1 MTVPSVSSAVSL
13 FGSKLSISKSA
24 IAKLAI
30 STPAIQKPFG
40 FKSAANQSR
49 FPKTLLAS
57 ALALSFMA
65 SGFTS
70 VQAATSAMPD
80 AAKLAAGVEQ
90 KVIDWR
96 RDLHQH
102 PELSNREFRT
112 SKIIEKHL
120 KSLGLEVQTGIAHT
134 GVVGILKGGKPGP
147 LIAIRADMDA
157 LPVTEVVDL
166 PFASKATDTY
176 RDQKVGVMHACGH
189 DTHVAMLM
197 GVAES
202 LAKVKDSLAGDVM
215 FIFQPAE
222 EGAPEGEE
230 GGAKL
235 MLKEGLFAKRKPDQ
249 VFGMHVTSSMPSGMI
264 GLRSGPAMASEDS
277 FTIKVKGRQ
286 THGSRP
292 WNGVDPIVAAAQII
306 TNVQTI
312 VSRQVDITK
321 APAVVSFG
329 AVNGGIRSNI
339 IPDEVELI
347 GTIRTFDQ
355 PMRAD
360 IKVRLAEI
368 AELSAKTLGAT
379 ATTEIHPGYPVVV
392 NNPELVASM
401 RPVLAGVVGDKM
413 LIEPG
418 LITGAEDFSYYALET
433 PGMFFFLGVTPKGTD
448 PEAAASNHSPAFYVD
463 ESALKVGVEAM
474 TKVALTAL
482 NGQ

>member
-24 IAKLAI
+24 ISKLAI
-30 STPAIQKPFG
+30 STSAIQKPFG

-57 ALALSFMA
+57 ALALSFMGA
-65 SGFTS
+65 GLSS
-70 VQAATSAMPD
+70 AQAATSAMPD

-134 GVVGILKGGKPGP
+134 GVVGILKGGKSGP

-249 VFGMHVTSSMPSGMI
+249 VFGMHVTSSMQSGMI

-418 LITGAEDFSYYALET
+418 LITGAEDFAYYALET

>member
-1 MTVPSVSSAVSL
+1 MTLSSVSPSA
-13 FGSKLSISKSA
+13 ISKSA
-24 IAKLAI
+24 IPKA
-30 STPAIQKPFG
+30 FG
-40 FKSAANQSR
+40 FKSSANKAIFSR
-49 FPKTLLAS
+49 TLIAS

-65 SGFTS
+65 AGLSS
-70 VQAATSAMPD
+70 AQAATSAMPD

-120 KSLGLEVQTGIAHT
+120 KSLGLEVQTGVAHT
-134 GVVGILKGGKPGP
+134 GVVAILKGGKPGP

-157 LPVTEVVDL
+157 LPVTEVVDV
-166 PFASKATDTY
+166 PFASKVTDTY

-197 GVAES
+197 GVAEN
-202 LAKVKDSLAGDVM
+202 LVKVKDSLAGDVM

-230 GGAKL
+230 GGAEL
-235 MLKEGLFAKRKPDQ
+235 MLKEGLFAQRKPEQ

-277 FTIKVKGRQ
+277 FTIKVKGSQ

-360 IKVRLAEI
+360 IKVRLAQM
-368 AELSAKTLGAT
+368 AELSAKTIGAT
-379 ATTEIHPGYPVVV
+379 ATTEIHQGYPVV
-392 NNPELVASM
+392 M
-401 RPVLAGVVGDKM
+401 
-413 LIEPG
+413 
-418 LITGAEDFSYYALET
+418 
-433 PGMFFFLGVTPKGTD
+433 
-448 PEAAASNHSPAFYVD
+448 
-463 ESALKVGVEAM
+463 
-474 TKVALTAL
+474 
-482 NGQ
+482 